1 MRERGGRER
10 EKYGGG
16 GGCQR
21 ERIRERQGGLF
32 VEAIFMKRK
41 VKRIYS

>member
-1 MRERGGRER
+1 MIERGGRER
-10 EKYGGG
+10 EKYGG